1 MRALLAYAT
10 RAGSLLIKGLKT
22 PSSSRV
28 RIRQYPNKESKD
40 VCTEMSRARIASIW
54 VAALLFVSVA
64 LAQTPQTD
72 SDLYPF
78 IKNDRLGFLNWEG
91 REVIPAQFSTAADAT
106 VFREGIA
113 NVGATGG
120 WTYIDG
126 SGKFIVGSQFWWA
139 YPFSEGYAC
148 VLLPGEGA
156 GYGFIDK
163 TGRLLIKGLRAP
175 SAFHDGLAPILVG
188 SKWGYLG
195 TDMQMTIPAQFDF
208 ATSFSEGMAPVQVG
222 EKWGYIDKSGQLA
235 VQPKYDITMHFT
247 NGLGMVKIFSERRP
261 LVGEIGMEGQTT
273 EDVYLWGFVDQHG
286 AEALA
291 PKFLEATDFSEGY
304 AFVVANDGTKLFG
317 IIDKSGKYIH
327 EPAFDEATP
336 FSESRAAVRA
346 GEKWGYVDHDGRW
359 AIPPNLTHA
368 EPFRH
373 GLARVAFE
381 PGQWGYIDKGGSVV
395 WQNKSK

>member
-1 MRALLAYAT
+1 MNRTYIALISVLA
-10 RAGSLLIKGLKT
+10 LILGTTVLGQN
-22 PSSSRV
+22 P
-28 RIRQYPNKESKD
+28 Q
-40 VCTEMSRARIASIW
+40 
-54 VAALLFVSVA
+54 
-64 LAQTPQTD
+64 AQ

-78 IKNDRLGFLNWEG
+78 IKNDKLGFIDRSG

-126 SGKFIVGSQFWWA
+126 SGKFIVESQFWWA

-175 SAFHDGLAPILVG
+175 SAFHDGLAPISVG

-195 TDMQMTIPAQFDF
+195 TDMQM
-208 ATSFSEGMAPVQVG
+208 
-222 EKWGYIDKSGQLA
+222 
-235 VQPKYDITMHFT
+235 
-247 NGLGMVKIFSERRP
+247 
-261 LVGEIGMEGQTT
+261 VGEIGMEGQTT

-286 AEALA
+286 AEVLA
-291 PKFLEATDFSEGY
+291 PKFLDATDFSEGY

-317 IIDKSGKYIH
+317 IIDKSGKYVH

-336 FSESRAAVRA
+336 FSESLAAVRA
-346 GEKWGYVDHDGRW
+346 GEKWGYVDLDGRW
-359 AIPPNLTHA
+359 AIPPNLAHA
-368 EPFRH
+368 EPFWH

-381 PGQWGYIDKGGSVV
+381 PGRGGYIDKGGSVV